1 MANPIVVNAKLRLK
15 RDALSTQDEALKLL
29 REKQEEIL
37 TAVEAVEK
45 EEDLEG
51 IQAEA
56 EKLDGEIEEA
66 EEKRGALETEIKTME
81 ETLVELNRSAEKQ
94 KEVRNM
100 IDVTKNGQEEKEVR
114 GLIDYLNSRGE
125 KRDGITT
132 TDVGAI
138 IPKQIIYNPQDEV
151 KTTYDLSQAVDVV
164 PVSTAGGTYAVAKKV
179 DAAFA
184 SVEELAANPEL
195 AKPGLNTVDWALKTY
210 RGTLP
215 FSNEAI
221 QDAPQLNALLNSTI
235 SQYMLN
241 TKNKLISDAIK
252 TATPKAVTNVD
263 ELKHIVN
270 VDLDPAYSKVVIAS
284 QSAFQFLDTL
294 KDKNDRYLLQDSI
307 ASVTGKVILGM
318 PVWVVSDTLLGEAG
332 GANAFVGDAKRFVK
346 LFDRLQAT
354 IGWVTNE
361 VYGQQLMGAMRMD
374 AKVADAAAGF
384 FVTFSA
390 PVEP

>member
-37 TAVEAVEK
+37 GAVEAVEK
-45 EEDLEG
+45 EEDLEAV
-51 IQAEA
+51 QADA
-56 EKLDGEIEEA
+56 EKLDSEIEEA
-66 EEKRGALETEIKTME
+66 EEKRSALEAEIKSME
-81 ETLVELNRSAEKQ
+81 DELAELNRSVTKK
-94 KEVRNM
+94 KEVQNM
-100 IDVTKNGQEEKEVR
+100 VDVTKSEQEEKEVR

-252 TATPKAVTNVD
+252 TATPKTVTNVD

>member
-37 TAVEAVEK
+37 GAVEAVEK
-45 EEDLEG
+45 EEDLEAV
-51 IQAEA
+51 QADA
-56 EKLDGEIEEA
+56 EKLDSEIEEA
-66 EEKRGALETEIKTME
+66 EEKRSALEAEIKSME
-81 ETLVELNRSAEKQ
+81 DELAELNRSVTKK
-94 KEVRNM
+94 KEVQNM
-100 IDVTKNGQEEKEVR
+100 VDVTKSEQEEKEVR